1 MVLVRFISYFNT
13 MAAKKWTS
21 RKKTVKNDEK
31 IIEKTPEIEETTV
44 STVVENEISDAEN
57 ESGIIVNA
65 EREIGLKKSDLKAK
79 KEESK
84 VIWTIWWA
92 EVNKPLWRIRFEA
105 QVQAYPMFLLPEHI
119 RRYLINNGFT
129 SDIYKKDKEWLE
141 KHNVDMEI
149 VEDLKRFLTE
159 KL

>member
-1 MVLVRFISYFNT
+1 

-31 IIEKTPEIEETTV
+31 IIEKTPEIDEKLEEIEETTV

-65 EREIGLKKSDLKAK
+65 EKEIGLKKSDLKAK
-79 KEESK
+79 KGGSK
-84 VIWTIWWA
+84 VIWTIGWA
-92 EVNKPLWRIRFEA
+92 EVKKPEWRIRFEA

-129 SDIYKKDKEWLE
+129 SDLYKKDKERLE
-141 KHNVDMEI
+141 KNNVDMEI
-149 VEDLKRFLTE
+149 VEDLKKFLTE
-159 KL
+159 RL